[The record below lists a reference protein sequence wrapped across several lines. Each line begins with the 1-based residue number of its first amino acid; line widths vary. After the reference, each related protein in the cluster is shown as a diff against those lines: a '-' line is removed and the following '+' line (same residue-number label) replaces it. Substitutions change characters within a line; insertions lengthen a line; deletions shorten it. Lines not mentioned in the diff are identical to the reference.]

1 MSSHILQEIQATVDR
16 IIIID
21 NGKIVADG
29 TSEELISNAQ
39 GMTQLHL
46 QVHEADENKIQ
57 DMKAVIPSINLKNI
71 SQEGDSFLLTI
82 EYGNSSDPRKD
93 IFKYAVDNSWTI
105 TEMTVTEK
113 NLEDIFR
120 NLTSQSIEGV
130 EDE

>member
-113 NLEDIFR
+113 KPRGYF
-120 NLTSQSIEGV
+120 
-130 EDE
+130 